1 MVKNHHPKP
10 QKLVVIR
17 NNKITV
23 FKSNL
28 ETRNIRHICNILECL
43 NNLESIIEYC
53 EKYPLTLKPF
63 LIENIKKRKKGG
75 IKWN

>member
-1 MVKNHHPKP
+1 MIKNHYLKP

-17 NNKITV
+17 NNKITI

-28 ETRNIRHICNILECL
+28 ETHNIRHICNILKCL
-43 NNLESIIEYC
+43 DSLENAIKYC

-63 LIENIKKRKKGG
+63 LMENMKKRKGG